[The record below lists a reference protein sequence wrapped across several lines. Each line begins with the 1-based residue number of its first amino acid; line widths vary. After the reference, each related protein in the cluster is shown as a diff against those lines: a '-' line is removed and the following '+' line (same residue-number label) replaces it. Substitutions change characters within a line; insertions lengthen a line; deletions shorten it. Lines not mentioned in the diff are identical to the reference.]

1 MRYAAGML
9 LIAVGLLAAGCNRP
23 NERGCHGFSECSAGG

>member
-23 NERGCHGFSECSAGG
+23 NERGCHGFFGM